1 MPSDACFRVSLLLCS
16 VNIALMRLLY
26 ATYRY
31 ARHDACV
38 LGRTRADSGCGGM
51 AERDCPQKCLSSAR
65 ATAASDTSATAA
77 VVSTVLRSVCR
88 SGRRVQRQPDRAAV
102 CCIRHVI
109 HHVVPCT
116 SHATGHTARCTPRL
130 IMLRA
135 LHGEA
140 HVSPRVI
147 SCALHG
153 GAHVSPRGSALA
165 ALTQVSSSTIVL
177 LRVDASGT
185 SCRTNTARTTTGTQ
199 HHAVLPWATRN
210 PLDNHGMCTVRRGS
224 VVARHL

>member
-1 MPSDACFRVSLLLCS
+1 MPPVCAPRRVRAPEYAHARPHEHTRAPTLDAVAWQRGTARADAC
-16 VNIALMRLLY
+16 
-26 ATYRY
+26 
-31 ARHDACV
+31 
-38 LGRTRADSGCGGM
+38 RAHGPRRPS
-51 AERDCPQKCLSSAR
+51 
-65 ATAASDTSATAA
+65 SDTSATAA

-185 SCRTNTARTTTGTQ
+185 SCRTNTARTTTGTSTMPSSPGPQ
-199 HHAVLPWATRN
+199 GILSTIMA
-210 PLDNHGMCTVRRGS
+210 C
-224 VVARHL
+224 ARYGAARWLQGI